1 MMGTDEASVSPVG
14 GVASVQLWLF
24 TTFQGYKPYVATTSD
39 FQRNW
44 ISALARK
51 SNFS

>member
-14 GVASVQLWLF
+14 GVASVQLWLI
-24 TTFQGYKPYVATTSD
+24 TFQGYKPYVATTSG